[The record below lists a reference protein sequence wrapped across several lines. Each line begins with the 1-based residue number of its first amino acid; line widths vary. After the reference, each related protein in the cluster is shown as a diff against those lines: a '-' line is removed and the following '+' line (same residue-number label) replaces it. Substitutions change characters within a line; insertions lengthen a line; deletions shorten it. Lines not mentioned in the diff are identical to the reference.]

1 MSKNILDNLF
11 GSKMR
16 VKVLKFLFRNY
27 PQSFGPQQLANH
39 TQEHISVIRR
49 EIDALREMRIIK
61 RKP

>member
-1 MSKNILDNLF
+1 
-11 GSKMR
+11 MR